1 VIDGVPVDPSLIAF
15 AGSSA
20 SAAAGA
26 VSVRFEYSTPIFRLE
41 RTVTLHQGSP
51 VFDIALTMSSVLPHA
66 ISSVRFD
73 QLPAGDGAVE
83 VDRYVGGSDWRDDFR
98 VVTAAT
104 GSFDAEGEVAASGGF
119 FLVTERRGGAMS
131 RVGRDAAGLWGGVDW
146 ARDLADLGPIQSE
159 SVGPVTV
166 TDPNSNRVE
175 NPAYPVPVR
184 ARRTPPNAA
193 GYSLGRVASGLVCD
207 EDPQA
212 AAATYASW
220 LAGVREPAFPRQVTL
235 NSFHP
240 WGHSAEFN
248 EQTIL
253 AQAQIAAQLGI
264 DTIILDD
271 QWQGGPG
278 GESGDWRWDRK
289 RFPDGPGVVKKLA
302 SMGLRT
308 GLWMS
313 PAEFNKAS
321 QTFKAHPTWACTPT
335 GTVTSRI
342 PDDAGLGVWDLNQ
355 PAVRA
360 YLTSVID
367 RIVNVWGVHYFKFD
381 FQTWVDCPP
390 HDYNDYEQAFVGWVD
405 GLEAEHPDVTFEFD
419 ETNDQRMWAFESAAR
434 GPSWFD
440 NGHDHTDQNGNPV
453 LPPAQILHDVWSAA
467 PWIPSST
474 IGAGLYDDDVL
485 SKGYSVDYLMPIA
498 ALTHITFWTDLT
510 KLTDAQ
516 RSETAWWLAWY
527 HQNASTLAGAV
538 YNLTSTSDAADPR
551 DDVQAAAFQ
560 TWDAAGDGGF
570 LFAFRQS
577 GDAPIVSLH
586 GLAAGH
592 TYTLT
597 DVRTGAVLGTF
608 TSAQL
613 SGGVAVPLPSAH
625 TAAVYRI
632 APA

>member
-1 VIDGVPVDPSLIAF
+1 
-15 AGSSA
+15 
-20 SAAAGA
+20 
-26 VSVRFEYSTPIFRLE
+26 
-41 RTVTLHQGSP
+41 
-51 VFDIALTMSSVLPHA
+51 
-66 ISSVRFD
+66 
-73 QLPAGDGAVE
+73 
-83 VDRYVGGSDWRDDFR
+83 
-98 VVTAAT
+98 
-104 GSFDAEGEVAASGGF
+104 
-119 FLVTERRGGAMS
+119 
-131 RVGRDAAGLWGGVDW
+131 
-146 ARDLADLGPIQSE
+146 
-159 SVGPVTV
+159 
-166 TDPNSNRVE
+166 
-175 NPAYPVPVR
+175 
-184 ARRTPPNAA
+184 
-193 GYSLGRVASGLVCD
+193 
-207 EDPQA
+207 
-212 AAATYASW
+212 
-220 LAGVREPAFPRQVTL
+220 
-235 NSFHP
+235 
-240 WGHSAEFN
+240 
-248 EQTIL
+248 
-253 AQAQIAAQLGI
+253 
-264 DTIILDD
+264 
-271 QWQGGPG
+271 
-278 GESGDWRWDRK
+278 
-289 RFPDGPGVVKKLA
+289 
-302 SMGLRT
+302 
-308 GLWMS
+308 
-313 PAEFNKAS
+313 
-321 QTFKAHPTWACTPT
+321 
-335 GTVTSRI
+335 
-342 PDDAGLGVWDLNQ
+342 VWDLNQ